1 MKKLAQLQED
11 FLSDLRFG
19 LRQLLRNPV
28 VSGIC
33 VLTLALGI
41 GANAAIF
48 SAVHAVLLQPLPFK
62 DSAELVL
69 VNEYKPGNVAKTGSP
84 YIRYETR
91 AAQVTAF
98 DETTA
103 YWDVSGGDGLVFG
116 NSGSAQ
122 HLQFSIVT
130 NSFFSVLGV
139 QPTLGRGFTS
149 SEALPGASAKV
160 FLASNSLWRRQL
172 GGDPQVLGK
181 PYLLDGESYTLI
193 GVLPPDFH
201 FPATCDIWVP
211 IGALGARLP
220 EDRVSHQFWMIGHL
234 RKGFTAAQA
243 QAQLN
248 GIQQQ
253 LARAYPDTDANWLVT
268 VKPLLDE
275 FVGSVRTSLWVL
287 LAAVGFV
294 LLIACTNVII
304 LLLARAVAREKEF
317 AIRGALGAARARLL
331 RQSLT
336 ESLLL
341 VCAGAVLALVFAK
354 AALGVIVAL
363 SAGSIPRFEQT
374 QLNAAVLGFSAAL
387 ALLTTLLVGIA
398 PGLQAS
404 NLPFLESLQQGQRS
418 GTLNRRATSLRG
430 TLIISEVA
438 LTLLLLSG
446 AGLMLR
452 SFAGLRKVDPGFRA
466 ENLLTMKI
474 ALPDA
479 LYPKAD
485 QRAAFL
491 RELLQ
496 RLNSIPGIRQAAA
509 TDILPL
515 SGEGNWGG
523 INIVGRPLLDSAHA
537 PAVEGRGVSANYF
550 RTLGI
555 PLLRGRAFTEADAAA
570 GRHVTVINQVM
581 ANQFWPGGDP
591 IGQRLVSP
599 YHPENVTEIVGVVGN
614 VKDFALDVQ
623 SPPEMYTPYN
633 WWNTMNLVVRG
644 ADDSASLVSSVRSQ
658 VAALDKQ
665 VPVYDVTPVENLVSH
680 SIARQ
685 RFELFLL
692 ALFAFLALTLAA
704 VGIYALLAFT
714 VNRRTH
720 EIGVRMALGAHPQ
733 DVLALVMGQGM
744 KLVLLG
750 LGVGLLASFV
760 LTRLMSSLLFHVHP
774 FDPISLGIVT
784 LLLAAIAA
792 LACLLPARRAM
803 RIDPVAAFRI
813 E

>member
-1 MKKLAQLQED
+1 MNKLAQWLED

-19 LRQLLRNPV
+19 LRQLSRNPV
-28 VSGIC
+28 VSGVC

-48 SAVHAVLLQPLPFK
+48 SAVHAVLLRPLPFR
-62 DSAELVL
+62 DPDRLVL
-69 VNEYKPGNVAKTGSP
+69 VNEHNPGNVAKTGSP
-84 YIRYETR
+84 YIRYQTR
-91 AAQVTAF
+91 AAQNTVF
-98 DETTA
+98 EETGG

-116 NSGSAQ
+116 GDGSAER
-122 HLQFSIVT
+122 LQFSIIA
-130 NSFFSVLGV
+130 NSLFPILGV
-139 QPTLGRGFTS
+139 QPALGRTFTPA
-149 SEALPGASAKV
+149 EALPGASAKV

-172 GGDPQVLGK
+172 GGDSEVLGK
-181 PYLLDGESYTLI
+181 TYLLDGEPYTLI
-193 GVLPPDFH
+193 GILPPSFH
-201 FPATCDIWVP
+201 FPGTCDIWLP
-211 IGALGARLP
+211 IGVLGARLP
-220 EDRVSHQFWMIGHL
+220 EDRVSHQFWMIGRL
-234 RKGFTAAQA
+234 RKGVTTAQA
-243 QAQLN
+243 QVQLN

-253 LARAYPDTDANWLVT
+253 LARAYPDTDANWLVA

-304 LLLARAVAREKEF
+304 LLLARAAAREKEF
-317 AIRGALGAARARLL
+317 AVRGALGAVRARLL

-336 ESLLL
+336 ESFLL
-341 VCAGAVLALVFAK
+341 VSAGATLALFFAK
-354 AALGVIVAL
+354 ASLGIIVAL
-363 SAGSIPRFEQT
+363 SAGSVPRFEQP

-398 PGLQAS
+398 PGFQAS

-418 GTLNRRATSLRG
+418 GALNRRAKNLRG
-430 TLIISEVA
+430 VLIISEVA

-452 SFAGLRKVDPGFRA
+452 SFAELRKVDPGFRA
-466 ENLLTMKI
+466 ENLLTMKV

-479 LYPKAD
+479 LYPKSS

-496 RLNSIPGIRQAAA
+496 RLNSTPGIQLAAA

-515 SGEGNWGG
+515 SGQGNWGG
-523 INIVGRPLLDSAHA
+523 INIVGRALLDSAHA
-537 PAVEGRGVSANYF
+537 PSVEGRAVSANYF
-550 RTLGI
+550 RALRI
-555 PLLRGRAFTEADAAA
+555 PLLRGREFTEAELAE

-581 ANQFWPGGDP
+581 ANQFWPGLDP
-591 IGQRLVSP
+591 VGQRLVSP
-599 YHPENVTEIVGVVGN
+599 YHPENVIEIVGVVGN
-614 VKDFALDVQ
+614 VKDFALDTQ
-623 SPPEMYTPYN
+623 SPPEMYTPYT

-644 ADDSASLVSSVRSQ
+644 TADSASLVSTVRTQ
-658 VAALDKQ
+658 VAAIDKQ
-665 VPVYDVTPVENLVSH
+665 VPVYDVAPLENLVSH

-692 ALFAFLALTLAA
+692 GLFASLALALAA

-720 EIGVRMALGAHPQ
+720 EIGVRMALGAHPR
-733 DVLALVMGQGM
+733 DVLALVLGQGM

-750 LGVGLLASFV
+750 LAAGILFSLLLMRF
-760 LTRLMSSLLFHVHP
+760 MSSLLYRIHP
-774 FDPISLGIVT
+774 FDPLSLGIVT
-784 LLLAAIAA
+784 ILLAAIAA
-792 LACLLPARRAM
+792 LACFLPARHA
-803 RIDPVAAFRI
+803 IQVDPLVALRN